1 MKCQK
6 LWDVQDS
13 GSGTDFIRSRDV
25 STPWYL
31 EVRRG
36 GEMSGAKLLYVLRET
51 RGGISAGFSAGV
63 RFISCSLSASAVPQ
77 GSHGLRRAQRNRFSG
92 CDCSLGYVLIS
103 SYSKSRLGV
112 DMPACGKDGVYPAD
126 QAGVPDE

>member
-1 MKCQK
+1 MLNCYMCSEKPGVE
-6 LWDVQDS
+6 LAQDLVPE
-13 GSGTDFIRSRDV
+13 FV
-25 STPWYL
+25 S
-31 EVRRG
+31 
-36 GEMSGAKLLYVLRET
+36 
-51 RGGISAGFSAGV
+51 SA
-63 RFISCSLSASAVPQ
+63 CSLSASAVPQ

-103 SYSKSRLGV
+103 SYSKSRLGI